1 MKTLTATKARQNLG
15 SWLARAI
22 RGEDIGILF
31 DGKVVALRPVEVYS
45 EDYALM
51 EYGVAPEAMK
61 RVEKNVLKK
70 LNAEKAHPWNGS
82 AESLRG

>member
-31 DGKVVALRPVEVYS
+31 DGKVVALRPVQVYS

-51 EYGVAPEAMK
+51 EYGVGPEAMK
-61 RVEKNVLKK
+61 RTEKNVLKK
-70 LNAEKAHPWNGS
+70 LATEKTQTWDGTTN
-82 AESLRG
+82 SLHG